1 MPSEYYVMYID
12 SHWTALLSSPT
23 PDIFKCIMYKIK
35 GLIEDAEGG
44 LPGYKKQK
52 TIAVSNG
59 RDHGYEESIEGPAD

>member
-1 MPSEYYVMYID
+1 
-12 SHWTALLSSPT
+12 
-23 PDIFKCIMYKIK
+23 MYKIK

-44 LPGYKKQK
+44 LHGYKKQK